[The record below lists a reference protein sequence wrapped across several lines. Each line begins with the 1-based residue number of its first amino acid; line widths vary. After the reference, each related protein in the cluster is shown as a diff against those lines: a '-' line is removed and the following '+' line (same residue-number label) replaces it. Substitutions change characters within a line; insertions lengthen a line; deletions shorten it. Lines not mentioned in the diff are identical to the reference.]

1 MKKTRKL
8 ILVAL
13 LMFMVAAA
21 SGGAYA
27 YWAGTVNPPAVDTDD
42 IINITI
48 GKGGTVST
56 VLNVT
61 DPDDP
66 TGKKLVPAGQKD
78 HSDDS
83 TNCVD
88 YMEFEHSVKWESGST
103 GSASGA
109 TGTLTM
115 AVTGKTI
122 GTGEDAATLGGTYV
136 KVQVWDPAA
145 NDGSGAYTDVDTLTY
160 AIVADGAAVGT
171 KIKVTLLE
179 PPTKAVYDQVKEMA
193 IAVSLSFSVAVI

>member
-21 SGGAYA
+21 TGGAYA
-27 YWAGTVNPPAVDTDD
+27 YWAGTVNSPAPDTDA
-42 IINITI
+42 INITI
-48 GKGGTVST
+48 GAGGSVST

-88 YMEFEHSVKWESGST
+88 HMEFEHSVKWESGLT

-193 IAVSLSFSVAVI
+193 IVVSLSFSVAVI

>member
-21 SGGAYA
+21 TGGAYA
-27 YWAGTVNPPAVDTDD
+27 YWAGTVNSPAPDTDA
-42 IINITI
+42 INITI
-48 GKGGTVST
+48 GAGGSVST

-61 DPDDP
+61 DPTAP

-78 HSDDS
+78 HSVDS
-83 TNCVD
+83 TNC
-88 YMEFEHSVKWESGST
+88 YEFLEFEHSVKWESGST

-115 AVTGKTI
+115 AVTDKTI
-122 GTGEDAATLGGTYV
+122 GGSDASAQALGVAYV
-136 KVQVWDPAA
+136 KVEIWDPT
-145 NDGSGAYTDVDTLTY
+145 NSAYQEVTSLTY

-179 PPTKAVYDQVKEMA
+179 PPTKVDYDKVATKA
-193 IAVSLSFSVAVI
+193 IVVSLSFSVAVI

>member
-42 IINITI
+42 INITI

-66 TGKKLVPAGQKD
+66 TGKKLVPAGRKD

-103 GSASGA
+103 GSALGA

-171 KIKVTLLE
+171 KIKVTLTE
-179 PPTKAVYDQVKEMA
+179 PATKAAYEA
-193 IAVSLSFSVAVI
+193 IKGEPITLKIKFSLTVD